1 MKDYNTEMNYF
12 DDELLAKDW
21 FNELCHEAAWDIFQH
36 QEEIVYMAG
45 ELGKR
50 RNPML
55 KDRAYE
61 EIRHLVENRLAF
73 MVDNITCG
81 LIKEL
86 YDSDID
92 MPQDMA
98 DDMNDWYGDDIFEG
112 TDK

>member
-21 FNELCHEAAWDIFQH
+21 FNELCYEAAWDIFQH

-55 KDRAYE
+55 KDKAYE

>member
-21 FNELCHEAAWDIFQH
+21 FNELYHEAAWDIFQH
-36 QEEIVYMAG
+36 QEDIVYMAG
-45 ELGKR
+45 ELGEH

-55 KDRAYE
+55 KDKAYE
-61 EIRHLVENRLAF
+61 EIRHLVENHLVF

-98 DDMNDWYGDDIFEG
+98 DDMNEWYGDDIFEG